1 MAVTDGVGLVT
12 QSVIQAAELSLSESV
27 QVASDDIR
35 VTPAGRARRRVPA
48 AAAAASGVAGVP
60 GSIPATIE
68 ATATVTAG
76 GPGTAAATV
85 MVIS

>member
-35 VTPAGRARRRVPA
+35 VTPAGRA
-48 AAAAASGVAGVP
+48 AGCPPLPRLV
-60 GSIPATIE
+60 G
-68 ATATVTAG
+68 
-76 GPGTAAATV
+76 
-85 MVIS
+85 